1 MSRAVRTVIGLA
13 LIAVSAIAICWAIYN
28 LVRIGTCASG
38 GPYEIAQPC
47 PPGTGMKVF
56 ALVGGIFGLLIG
68 AAVCPLRG
76 SAGVAWGLGFTM
88 LGLGAL
94 VAAIGPAHPPGG
106 IGLTIFGW
114 AFGGFMILMGI
125 LGMVGGLMLSR
136 GVRVAQ
142 EKFVEM
148 AGPGGASV
156 VSGSPVVTVEGGT
169 LTAEQ
174 AEKVGDSLRS
184 MGMGELAGFV
194 EDAVEAQG
202 TGAGSSGGTPA
213 AGSTGGDDL
222 TDELAKLAELHRGG
236 ALTDAE
242 FQQAKQRLLER

>member
-1 MSRAVRTVIGLA
+1 MSRAIRTVIGLA

-76 SAGVAWGLGFTM
+76 SAGVSWGLGFTM

-94 VAAIGPAHPPGG
+94 VGAIGPAHPPGG
-106 IGLTIFGW
+106 VGLTIFGW

-125 LGMVGGLMLSR
+125 LGLVGGLMLSR
-136 GVRVAQ
+136 GVEVAQ
-142 EKFVEM
+142 KKMVEM
-148 AGPGGASV
+148 TGPGGAAM
-156 VSGSPVVTVEGGT
+156 SGSPVVTVEGGT

-194 EDAVEAQG
+194 EDAVEAQDKV
-202 TGAGSSGGTPA
+202 TGSSGGTPVPGA
-213 AGSTGGDDL
+213 TGDDL

-242 FQQAKQRLLER
+242 FQQAKQRLLQG